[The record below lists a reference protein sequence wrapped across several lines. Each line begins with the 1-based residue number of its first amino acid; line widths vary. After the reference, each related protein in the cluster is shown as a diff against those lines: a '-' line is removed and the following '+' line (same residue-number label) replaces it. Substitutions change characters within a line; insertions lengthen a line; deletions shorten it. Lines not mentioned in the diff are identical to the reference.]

1 MLMEGTGKYFLWL
14 FLIFLIVYI
23 AVKISLA
30 FLLTRAKEKA
40 WKGYVPI
47 YTTYVFVR
55 LLGLNKKIFYFSLIP
70 FVNLYYY
77 YIIIKELLK
86 GYGQD
91 SRQAIWFIIFPMY
104 KFPELAFKR
113 PKFLLNE
120 YDLTEEFLETQDMLF
135 NKPEEATVQ
144 EVQNVTPAMTPVNS
158 NEAVNNSS
166 MIINPVSYEQMP
178 VNNNLENPNIQGNN
192 LQNIQ
197 QNVQTDSVFTNKAL
211 EPDKT
216 HTTYVEA
223 KQEVKEEKPII
234 TPVATGK
241 PKLCPNCGARLAPDA
256 KVCFLCGTKL

>member
-30 FLLTRAKEKA
+30 VLLTRAKEKA
-40 WKGYVPI
+40 WKGYIPI
-47 YTTYVFVR
+47 YTTYVLVC
-55 LLGLNKKIFYFSLIP
+55 LLGLNKKIFYFTLIP

-91 SRQAIWFIIFPMY
+91 VKEAIWFIIFPMY

-113 PKFLLNE
+113 PRFLLNE

-135 NKPEEATVQ
+135 NKPEEVKVE
-144 EVQNVTPAMTPVNS
+144 EVQNATPVSVPTNS
-158 NEAVNNSS
+158 NGVVNNPS
-166 MIINPVSYEQMP
+166 MLIEPASYEQMP
-178 VNNNLENPNIQGNN
+178 VNQNDQDNN
-192 LQNIQ
+192 LQNSQ
-197 QNVQTDSVFTNKAL
+197 PKVQTDSVFTNKAL

-234 TPVATGK
+234 TPAVSGR
-241 PKLCPNCGARLAPDA
+241 PKMCPNCGARLAPDA